1 MVIWGMVHYCFTQ
14 IIYIYCNYACIHTL
28 RRGNKLMQFIQC
40 AGQENIHTYI
50 PFTAQHEDALFS
62 SIRVLAT
69 IEVFPKSADV
79 PFG

>member
-1 MVIWGMVHYCFTQ
+1 
-14 IIYIYCNYACIHTL
+14 
-28 RRGNKLMQFIQC
+28 MQFIQC

-79 PFG
+79 PFGKKKTWHLKITWKIIQ